1 MGLAEDDRRAALR
14 AMLAC
19 MGALVLPGAA
29 ALTAPP
35 PTPLRV
41 AYPRRLPVID
51 TFFEYD
57 WAVLRTALART
68 VSRYGPFELKPSA
81 EAMSSRRV
89 TLELATPKG
98 VIDIFVRA
106 TSPDLEKQFQPIRI
120 PVDKGLI
127 GMRVLLVRKEDL
139 PRFAAVRTLQ
149 DLRKF
154 RVGQGKG
161 WADNDILAAAGIPV
175 VEGTY
180 YEGLF
185 AMLTA
190 RRFDFFSRSVDEVMR
205 EYEER
210 RISVPEM
217 ALEPTLLLHYPL
229 PRYFFVRRD
238 AAGDKLAQRVKAG
251 LEMMIQDGSLNA
263 LFRQHKSP
271 LLEKL
276 ALHKRRVIELSNPS
290 LSPDTPLQRSELW
303 LPPGSIR
310 P

>member
-1 MGLAEDDRRAALR
+1 MGWAEKDRRAALR

-19 MGALVLPGAA
+19 AGALALPSAG

-35 PTPLRV
+35 QTPLRII
-41 AYPRRLPVID
+41 YPRRLPVID
-51 TFFEYD
+51 PFFEYD

-68 VSRYGPFELKPSA
+68 VARYGPFELKASA

-89 TLELATPKG
+89 TLELAVPKG
-98 VIDIFVRA
+98 AIDIFVRA
-106 TSPDLEKQFQPIRI
+106 TDPDLEKQFQPIRI

-139 PRFAAVRTLQ
+139 PRFAAVRSLQ

-175 VEGTY
+175 VEGSY

-185 AMLTA
+185 SMLTA

-210 RISVPEM
+210 RASVPEM

-238 AAGDKLAQRVKAG
+238 MAGNKLAQRVKAG
-251 LEMMIQDGSLNA
+251 LEAMIQDGSLNA
-263 LFRQHKSP
+263 LFRQYKTP
-271 LLEKL
+271 ILEKL
-276 ALHKRRVIELSNPS
+276 ALHKRRVIELPNPQ
-290 LSPDTPLQRSELW
+290 LSSETPLRRSELW
-303 LPPGSIR
+303 LPPGSAK